1 MEIKGT
7 IIQVLPIKTG
17 EGKKG
22 TWKSQDCIIETDG
35 KYPKKVCVNV
45 WGDNIDKFALCVND
59 KVTAHIEIE
68 SREYKDSWF
77 TTVRVWKVEKEKE
90 VTQTPVKVD
99 IEHMQQP
106 APEVPQSISEE
117 SGNSLPF

>member
-17 EGKKG
+17 DGKNG
-22 TWKSQDCIIETDG
+22 TWKSQDYIIETEG

-45 WGDNIDKFALCVND
+45 WGNNIDKFALCVND

-77 TTVRVWKVEKEKE
+77 TTVRAWKVEKEAA
-90 VTQTPVKVD
+90 QTPVKVE
-99 IEHMQQP
+99 IEHVQQP
-106 APEVPQSISEE
+106 AQEVPQSISEE
-117 SGNSLPF
+117 SGNGLPF